1 MVLVGDSGVG
11 KSCLLK
17 RFASNDW
24 DPKFIST
31 IGVDFEIMTLNILD
45 KQIRLQIVESLT
57 FSLSLSP
64 KEPQNRNERE
74 LNHTLPIPVGHCG
87 AGTVP

>member
-31 IGVDFEIMTLNILD
+31 IGVDFEILTLNILD
-45 KQIRLQIVESLT
+45 KQIRLQIVNLKYKSH
-57 FSLSLSP
+57 
-64 KEPQNRNERE
+64 NR
-74 LNHTLPIPVGHCG
+74 IPHHMITHIIYMFVYIYSGIQQDKKDFII
-87 AGTVP
+87 